1 MSPNVQPASAALAKD
16 EAEAIIRPKAFD
28 TGPLLVSLN
37 ALQSLRF
44 ATTKRSMVEVT
55 TSRKK
60 GDVLEDIVSWLYQ
73 QVAKIVTPKRSPS
86 DFKASKD
93 TRMNRG
99 SIFDLSQVYYPCRLP
114 GDCCSCC
121 WISSQTDSNGSIR
134 VRQWCGCCI
143 IPESASGMN
152 HWTQRLA
159 GA

>member
-1 MSPNVQPASAALAKD
+1 MSPNVQPASAALTKD
-16 EAEAIIRPKAFD
+16 EAEAVIRPKAFD
-28 TGPLLVSLN
+28 TGSLLVNLN

-55 TSRKK
+55 ISRKK

-73 QVAKIVTPKRSPS
+73 QVARIVTPKRSPS

-121 WISSQTDSNGSIR
+121 WISLERIDSGSPM
-134 VRQWCGCCI
+134 VRLL
-143 IPESASGMN
+143 SF
-152 HWTQRLA
+152 A
-159 GA
+159 GQLVHVSILPCSLLGHP